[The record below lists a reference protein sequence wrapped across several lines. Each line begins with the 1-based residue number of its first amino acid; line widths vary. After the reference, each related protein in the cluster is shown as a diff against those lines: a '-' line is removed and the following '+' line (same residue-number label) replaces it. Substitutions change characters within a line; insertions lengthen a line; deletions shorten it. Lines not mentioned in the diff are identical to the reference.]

1 MKEEYILDLRHQ
13 EMQDKLVACVIG
25 IMLLLLTGLCILT
38 VFATVNLTNINK
50 LQKDVKQA
58 TEKYEVWSK
67 DNPNASLTEKKNTAT
82 DLTKELTIDGATG
95 IAFDST
101 NGKICAWKPKAMS
114 NTIIN
119 HAVSADS
126 NYDDCSSMETIIAPT
141 GVSAEKPV
149 AKQQESTPAPEF
161 PWSMLL
167 GILATVG
174 VVLAGTGGIIFGV
187 KKASATRKK
196 RKDETLALDTKI
208 DNLFSRH
215 NAVRMEWSAYEMN
228 PMKML
233 DYPLLSDMREKT
245 TSDLLLSLRK
255 ANSLRENNTRKSLVS
270 PTVLSSYE
278 ESVLELEHAFE
289 VAEREAKRVRWSQFS
304 DDERKRLNTAK
315 NLLSFVMDNAAT
327 EHERQTAYKRLTK
340 ELEGLVQLPAIT
352 LNVLENGIQK
362 MVAV

>member
-1 MKEEYILDLRHQ
+1 MKEDYILDLRHQ

-58 TEKYEVWSK
+58 TEKYEIWSK
-67 DNPNASLTEKKNTAT
+67 NNPSASLDTKKNTVLG
-82 DLTKELTIDGATG
+82 LTKDFTADGNTG

-101 NGKICAWKPKAMS
+101 NGKICAWKTKAMS

-119 HAVSADS
+119 HAVSANS
-126 NYDDCSSMETIIAPT
+126 SYDDCSSMETIVAPT
-141 GVSAEKPV
+141 GVAAEKPV
-149 AKQQESTPAPEF
+149 AKPQESAPAPEF
-161 PWSMLL
+161 PWSMML
-167 GILATVG
+167 GILTTVG
-174 VVLAGTGGIIFGV
+174 VVLAGTGGIIFGA
-187 KKASATRKK
+187 KKVSATRNK
-196 RKDETLALDTKI
+196 REEETLALETTI
-208 DNLFSRH
+208 DNLLSRH
-215 NAVRMEWSAYEMN
+215 DAVRSAWAAYELD

-245 TSDLLLSLRK
+245 TSNLLMALRK
-255 ANSLRENNTRKSLVS
+255 ANSLRENNTRKTLGS

-278 ESVLELEHAFE
+278 GSVLELEHAFE
-289 VAEREAKRVRWSQFS
+289 VAEREAKRVRWGQFS
-304 DDERKRLNTAK
+304 DDERKRLHTAK

-327 EHERQTAYKRLTK
+327 EHERQSAYKRLTK

-352 LNVLENGIQK
+352 LNALENGIQK
-362 MVAV
+362 MVAA